1 MIPIELVEA
10 REQRDA
16 AWSLYGRSID
26 DEGYTK
32 EMRDTAGQ
40 VAEAWDDTCQDWYN
54 RWQKLGGTSDI
65 RSIVEAE
72 TDPRIARQN
81 DIMATFENE
90 PVGKENAD
98 AMIDEL
104 AEIEASL
111 QANPAEIVDGVSSP
125 EWYAQQDELE
135 F

>member
-1 MIPIELVEA
+1 MTMIPIELAEA

-26 DEGYTK
+26 DESYTK
-32 EMRDTAGQ
+32 EMRDKAGQ
-40 VAEAWDDTCQDWYN
+40 VAEAWDDTCQDWYD

-72 TDPRIARQN
+72 ADPRTDEQIALDEWQAETE
-81 DIMATFENE
+81 ATH
-90 PVGKENAD
+90 KSA
-98 AMIDEL
+98 IR
-104 AEIEASL
+104 
-111 QANPAEIVDGVSSP
+111 DGVSSA
-125 EWYAQQDELE
+125 EWYDGQEEVE